1 MSVLPSA
8 PSSAPTITEA
18 YSTSSEAISIAWNPP
33 APETLNGKL
42 RKYQLRLTEISTQ
55 PTIMPTSRNSISGMT
70 SSAPLL
76 PSSLEPTT
84 PSDSEIPVT
93 SEPPG
98 EGRGRSKRQV
108 GSPVLIDVGSPVLLD
123 VGTAVSYVAHGLKKW
138 TFYEVEVRAFTVAAG
153 PFSKKWSVRTD
164 EDGKSVVVHSLPLTL
179 TLYFYNY
186 ITSQYLLQTYSQ
198 ASKLINLNAT
208 AKNKNKN
215 TINNGKELALQ

>member
-70 SSAPLL
+70 SSASLL

-93 SEPPG
+93 AEPPG

-108 GSPVLIDVGSPVLLD
+108 GSAVLD

-138 TFYEVEVRAFTVAAG
+138 TFYEVEVRAVTVAAG

-164 EDGKSVVVHSLPLTL
+164 QDGKSVVVHSL
-179 TLYFYNY
+179 
-186 ITSQYLLQTYSQ
+186 
-198 ASKLINLNAT
+198 
-208 AKNKNKN
+208 
-215 TINNGKELALQ
+215 

>member
-42 RKYQLRLTEISTQ
+42 RKYELRLTEISTQ

-70 SSAPLL
+70 SSASLL

-108 GSPVLIDVGSPVLLD
+108 GSPVLIDVG
-123 VGTAVSYVAHGLKKW
+123 TAVSYVAHGLKKW
-138 TFYEVEVRAFTVAAG
+138 TSYEFEVRAVTVAPG

-164 EDGKSVVVHSLPLTL
+164 EDGKSVVVHSLPLIL

-186 ITSQYLLQTYSQ
+186 ITSQYLLRTYSQ

-208 AKNKNKN
+208 ES
-215 TINNGKELALQ
+215 GK